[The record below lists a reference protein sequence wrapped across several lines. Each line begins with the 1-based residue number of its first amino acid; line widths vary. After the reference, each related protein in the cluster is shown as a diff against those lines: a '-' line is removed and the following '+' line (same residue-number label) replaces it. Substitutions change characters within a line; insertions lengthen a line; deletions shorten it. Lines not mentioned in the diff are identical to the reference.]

1 MEAIQQFNLYFMKLL
16 FITGTRADY
25 GKIKSLIDSA
35 SDSKY
40 FETSIFITGMHMLS
54 LYGST
59 HQEVSENH
67 SNNIPIYKFI
77 NQNLTSTMDEIVSKT
92 VLGLS
97 DFVKENRPDYI
108 IIHGD
113 RVETL
118 SGVIVAALN
127 NIPSVHI
134 EGGEVSG
141 TVDEMI
147 RHSVSKLANF
157 HCVSNKE
164 AESRLLQMGESKEKI
179 SIIGSPD
186 VDIMLSH
193 SLPDIDEVKN
203 HYNIDFDDYGILL
216 FHPVTTEANKTKE
229 QIRTIIEG
237 VNQTNKSFVVIYP
250 NNDHGSQFIISAYEG
265 LSNNFRVIPS
275 MRFEYFVTLLKESKM
290 ILGNS
295 SAGVREAPYFG
306 IPTINIGSRQN
317 ERSHESSVI
326 DIDFNVDDIKK
337 NINKYFDFNFP
348 KSQNWGSVGTSERFL
363 KALKDFDA
371 NNSSTQ
377 KVFINR
383 NQK

>member
-1 MEAIQQFNLYFMKLL
+1 MKLL
-16 FITGTRADY
+16 FLTGTRADY
-25 GKIKSLIDSA
+25 GKIKSLIDAA
-35 SDSKY
+35 STNKN
-40 FETSIFITGMHMLS
+40 FEPSIFITGMHMLS

-59 HQEVSENH
+59 HQEVSGNH
-67 SNNIPIYKFI
+67 AKEVPTYKFI
-77 NQNLTSTMDEIVSKT
+77 NQNIKSTMDEIVSKT

-157 HCVSNKE
+157 HCVSNEE
-164 AESRLLQMGESKEKI
+164 AKTRLLQMGESTDKI

-186 VDIMLSH
+186 IDIMLSN
-193 SLPDIDEVKN
+193 SLPDISEVKS
-203 HYNIDFDDYGILL
+203 HYGINFDEYGVLL
-216 FHPVTTEANKTKE
+216 FHPVTTEAYKTKE
-229 QIRTIIEG
+229 QITSIIEG
-237 VNQTNKSFVVIYP
+237 INKTNKKFVVIYP
-250 NNDHGSQFIISAYEG
+250 NNDLGSQDIISAYER
-265 LSNNFRVIPS
+265 LSKNFRVIPS
-275 MRFEYFVTLLKESKM
+275 MRFEYFVTLLKKANL

-317 ERSHESSVI
+317 ERSNESSVL
-326 DIDFNVDDIKK
+326 DIDFNNNAIEKS
-337 NINKYFDFNFP
+337 INQFFYTKFP
-348 KSQNWGSVGTSERFL
+348 KSQSWGGIGTSERFL
-363 KALKDFDA
+363 SALEDFD
-371 NNSSTQ
+371 SKSDSTQ
-377 KVFINR
+377 KIFINL
-383 NQK
+383 